1 MTKVSDSSSVYK
13 RWSPVNLK
21 KKESYVG
28 IFFPSL
34 YYELILK
41 FSFFDI
47 STGNF
52 FNSSYLISYK
62 DWRF

>member
-28 IFFPSL
+28 IFSPSL

-47 STGNF
+47 PTGNF

-62 DWRF
+62 A